1 MAIYYQVKVNQ
12 LNTVVFDDILANSE
26 KEARQVAEYNAEQEF
41 ADKMK
46 KYEVTS
52 QAFSQEDEKV
62 FVATYSKPKRD
73 IGDPV
78 EPNYVNVYEVRANHK
93 IERSSEWDS
102 KPYYQLRYFS
112 PKCEDYYHHIDA
124 FYVEEF
130 PYENEAFAKQAASN
144 WASGIKKLDLDYAG
158 DSIPTG
164 LGNGYGSYGRLK

>member
-1 MAIYYQVKVNQ
+1 MAIYYQVKVEQ
-12 LNTVVFDDILANSE
+12 INTIVFDDILANSE
-26 KEARQVAEYNAEQEF
+26 KEACQVAEYDAEQEF
-41 ADKMK
+41 ADKKK

-102 KPYYQLRYFS
+102 KPYYQLRYFNPNS
-112 PKCEDYYHHIDA
+112 EKYYHHVDA

-130 PYENEAFAKQAASN
+130 PYENEAFAKQAAYN
-144 WASGIKKLDLDYAG
+144 WANGEKKLDLDYCG

>member
-1 MAIYYQVKVNQ
+1 MITYQVTVKQ
-12 LNTVVFDDILANSE
+12 TNTIVFDDICADSE
-26 KEARQVAEYNAEQEF
+26 EEARDIAEYNAEQEF

-46 KYEVTS
+46 KYRVTS
-52 QAFSQEDEKV
+52 QAFSQEDDKV
-62 FVATYSKPKRD
+62 FITSYSKPKRD

-93 IERSSEWDS
+93 IERSDRYKD

-112 PKCEDYYHHIDA
+112 PKCEDYYKHVDA
-124 FYVEEF
+124 YYVEEF

-144 WASGIKKLDLDYAG
+144 WASGIKLLDLDYAG
-158 DSIPTG
+158 DTIPTG

>member
-1 MAIYYQVKVNQ
+1 MIRYQVTVKQ
-12 LNTVVFDDILANSE
+12 TNTIVFDDIRADSE
-26 KEARQVAEYNAEQEF
+26 EEARDIAEYNAEQEF
-41 ADKMK
+41 SDKMK
-46 KYEVTS
+46 KYRVTS
-52 QAFSQEDEKV
+52 QAFSQEDDKV
-62 FVATYSKPKRD
+62 FVASYSKPKRD

-93 IERSSEWDS
+93 VERSDRYKD

-112 PKCEDYYHHIDA
+112 PKCEDYYKHVDA
-124 FYVEEF
+124 YYVEEF

-144 WASGIKKLDLDYAG
+144 WASGIKLLDLDYAG

>member
-1 MAIYYQVKVNQ
+1 MIRYQVTVKQ
-12 LNTVVFDDILANSE
+12 TNTVVFDDIRADSE
-26 KEARQVAEYNAEQEF
+26 EEARDIAEYNAEQEF
-41 ADKMK
+41 SDKMK
-46 KYEVTS
+46 KYRVTS
-52 QAFSQEDEKV
+52 QAFSQEDDKV
-62 FVATYSKPKRD
+62 FVASYSKPKRD

-93 IERSSEWDS
+93 VERSDRYKD

-112 PKCEDYYHHIDA
+112 PKCEDYYKHVDA
-124 FYVEEF
+124 YYVEEF

-144 WASGIKKLDLDYAG
+144 WASGIKLLDLDYAG

>member
-1 MAIYYQVKVNQ
+1 MIRYQVTVKQ
-12 LNTVVFDDILANSE
+12 TNTIVFDDIRADSE
-26 KEARQVAEYNAEQEF
+26 EEARDIAEYNAEQEF
-41 ADKMK
+41 SDKMK
-46 KYEVTS
+46 KYRVTS
-52 QAFSQEDEKV
+52 QAFSQEDDKV
-62 FVATYSKPKRD
+62 FITSYSKPKRD

-93 IERSSEWDS
+93 VERSDEWKD

-112 PKCEDYYHHIDA
+112 PKCEDYYKHVDA
-124 FYVEEF
+124 YYVEEF

-144 WASGIKKLDLDYAG
+144 WASGIKLLDLDYAG

>member
-1 MAIYYQVKVNQ
+1 MITYQVTVKQ
-12 LNTVVFDDILANSE
+12 TNTVVFDDIRADSE
-26 KEARQVAEYNAEQEF
+26 EEARDIAEYNAEQEF
-41 ADKMK
+41 SDKMK
-46 KYEVTS
+46 KYRVTS
-52 QAFSQEDEKV
+52 QAFSQEDDKV
-62 FVATYSKPKRD
+62 FVASYSKPKRD

-93 IERSSEWDS
+93 VERSDRYKD

-112 PKCEDYYHHIDA
+112 PKCEDYYKHVDA
-124 FYVEEF
+124 YYVEEF

-144 WASGIKKLDLDYAG
+144 WASGIKLLDLDYAG

>member
-1 MAIYYQVKVNQ
+1 MIKYEVTVKQV
-12 LNTVVFDDILANSE
+12 NTLTFESIRANSE
-26 KEARQVAEYNAEQEF
+26 QEARAIAEENAEHEY
-41 ADKMK
+41 ADKLK
-46 KYEVTS
+46 RYAVTS
-52 QAFSQEDEKV
+52 QAFAMEDDKV
-62 FVATYSKPKRD
+62 FITSYSKPRRD

-93 IERSSEWDS
+93 IERSAEWDD
-102 KPYYQLRYFS
+102 KPYYQLRYFNPS
-112 PKCEDYYHHIDA
+112 SDRFLKNVGA

-144 WASGIKKLDLDYAG
+144 WASGIKLLDLDYSG

>member
-1 MAIYYQVKVNQ
+1 MITYQVTVKQ
-12 LNTVVFDDILANSE
+12 TNTVVFDDIRADSE
-26 KEARQVAEYNAEQEF
+26 EEARDIAEYNAEQEF

-46 KYEVTS
+46 KYRVTS
-52 QAFSQEDEKV
+52 QAFSQEDDKV
-62 FVATYSKPKRD
+62 FVASYSKPKRD

-93 IERSSEWDS
+93 IERSDRYKD

-112 PKCEDYYHHIDA
+112 PKCEDYYKHVDA
-124 FYVEEF
+124 YYVEEF

-144 WASGIKKLDLDYAG
+144 WASGIKLLDLDYAG